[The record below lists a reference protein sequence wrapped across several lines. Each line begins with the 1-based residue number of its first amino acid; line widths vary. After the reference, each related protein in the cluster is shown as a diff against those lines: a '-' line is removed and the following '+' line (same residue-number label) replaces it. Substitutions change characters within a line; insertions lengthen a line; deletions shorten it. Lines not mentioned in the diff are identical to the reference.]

1 MISAFFSQTEM
12 KDIKPSLLYSLEEMP
27 EFDLP
32 EAKFLDVETE
42 KFIASDEK
50 IKTENGQSGNSD
62 EKRSAHNSVIKREHS
77 CRKTDNREYLDLD
90 YIRSHGNSNFDRS
103 PCDSKRFCF
112 S

>member
-12 KDIKPSLLYSLEEMP
+12 KDIKPSSLYSLEEMP

-50 IKTENGQSGNSD
+50 IKTE
-62 EKRSAHNSVIKREHS
+62 R
-77 CRKTDNREYLDLD
+77 
-90 YIRSHGNSNFDRS
+90 
-103 PCDSKRFCF
+103 
-112 S
+112 